1 MLARKAFLRARVEGL
16 RDSKYLLR
24 RSEATGNHSLP
35 SRSRGHLS
43 PVCETLI
50 QITEEKLQHR
60 GRAGKVDE
68 QADDQREK

>member
-16 RDSKYLLR
+16 KSKYLLR

-68 QADDQREK
+68 QADDQEK